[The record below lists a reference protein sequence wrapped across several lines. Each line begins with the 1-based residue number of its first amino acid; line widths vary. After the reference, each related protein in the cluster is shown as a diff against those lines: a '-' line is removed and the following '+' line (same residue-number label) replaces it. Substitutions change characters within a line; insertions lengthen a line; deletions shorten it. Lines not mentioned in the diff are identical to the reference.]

1 MALSDSNKGIS
12 GSASIL
18 VIGGV
23 NIDIYGRADDAERA
37 TFSLADSYPGTVHIH
52 AGGVA
57 RNIAENLGRLGLKA
71 GFIGCFGQDEYTGL
85 LTASLQDANVD
96 ISLSKQSAIA
106 NDIYLGLFAADGQ
119 MIYAVNQMRCV
130 TEIDIA
136 FLSRHLAVLQ
146 QAKTLVVDGNLDTKA
161 LYYIAEHKGNA
172 LLAADMVSTS
182 KAIRFAGIL
191 PAIDIVKCT
200 AAEAASLT
208 DLPEDAPPDAL
219 CDALQDKGIG
229 TILLSLGAEGFILAN
244 RAQDR
249 LWIKPAQTGEISNS
263 SGAGDGLLAG
273 YIYGIETGMDSCK
286 AGYFARDLAALSL
299 ASEGAVNP
307 DIKKLLDI

>member
-1 MALSDSNKGIS
+1 M
-12 GSASIL
+12 
-18 VIGGV
+18 
-23 NIDIYGRADDAERA
+23 
-37 TFSLADSYPGTVHIH
+37 
-52 AGGVA
+52 A

-119 MIYAVNQMRCV
+119 MRYAVNQMRCV

-161 LYYIAEHKGNA
+161 LHYIAEHKGNA

-273 YIYGIETGMDSCK
+273 YIYGIETGMDSRK

>member
-1 MALSDSNKGIS
+1 MSDTNKGIAQP
-12 GSASIL
+12 ASIL

-23 NIDIYGRADDAERA
+23 NIDIYGRADSAEWA
-37 TFSLADSYPGTVHIH
+37 SLSLADSFPGSVHIH

-57 RNIAENLGRLGLKA
+57 RNIAENLGRLGLKV

-96 ISLSKQSAIA
+96 ISLSKKSAIA
-106 NDIYLGLFAADGQ
+106 TDIYLGLFSADGQ

-130 TEIDIA
+130 KEIDVA
-136 FLSRHLAVLQ
+136 FLFSHLAVLQ

-161 LYYIAEHKGNA
+161 LHYIAEHKGNA
-172 LLAADMVSTS
+172 VLAADMVSTS

-191 PAIDIVKCT
+191 PAIDIMKCT
-200 AAEAASLT
+200 AAEAACIT
-208 DLPEDAPPDAL
+208 DLSEDARPDTL
-219 CDALQDKGIG
+219 CRALQDEGIG
-229 TILLSLGAEGFILAN
+229 TILLSLGAEGFMLAN
-244 RAQDR
+244 AAQQR
-249 LWIKPAQTGEISNS
+249 LWIKPAKTREISNS

-273 YIYGIETGMDSCK
+273 YIYGIETGMDSLK

-307 DIKKLLDI
+307 DIKKLLDR

>member
-1 MALSDSNKGIS
+1 VALSDSNKGIS
-12 GSASIL
+12 GPASIL

-23 NIDIYGRADDAERA
+23 NIDIYGRADSTERA
-37 TFSLADSYPGTVHIH
+37 TLSLADSYPGSVHIH

-57 RNIAENLGRLGLKA
+57 RNIAENLGRLGLKV
-71 GFIGCFGQDEYTGL
+71 GFIGCFGQDEYTSL
-85 LTASLQDANVD
+85 LTASLQDVNVD

-130 TEIDIA
+130 TEIDVA
-136 FLSRHLAVLQ
+136 FLSRHLAGLH
-146 QAKTLVVDGNLDTKA
+146 QAKTLVVDGNLDAKA
-161 LYYIAEHKGNA
+161 LHYLAEHKGNA

-208 DLPEDAPPDAL
+208 ALPEDAPPDAL
-219 CDALQDKGIG
+219 CDALQEKGAG
-229 TILLSLGAEGFILAN
+229 TILLSLGAEGFMLAN
-244 RAQDR
+244 TAQDR

-273 YIYGIETGMDSCK
+273 YIYGIETGMDSRK
-286 AGYFARDLAALSL
+286 AGYFARDLAALTL
-299 ASEGAVNP
+299 ACEGAVNQ
-307 DIKKLLDI
+307 DIKKLLNN

>member
-1 MALSDSNKGIS
+1 
-12 GSASIL
+12 
-18 VIGGV
+18 
-23 NIDIYGRADDAERA
+23 
-37 TFSLADSYPGTVHIH
+37 
-52 AGGVA
+52 
-57 RNIAENLGRLGLKA
+57 
-71 GFIGCFGQDEYTGL
+71 
-85 LTASLQDANVD
+85 
-96 ISLSKQSAIA
+96 
-106 NDIYLGLFAADGQ
+106 
-119 MIYAVNQMRCV
+119 MR
-130 TEIDIA
+130 
-136 FLSRHLAVLQ
+136 
-146 QAKTLVVDGNLDTKA
+146 
-161 LYYIAEHKGNA
+161 
-172 LLAADMVSTS
+172 
-182 KAIRFAGIL
+182 
-191 PAIDIVKCT
+191 P
-200 AAEAASLT
+200 AAE
-208 DLPEDAPPDAL
+208 DARPDAL